1 MRTPV
6 DEQETTITWYRDEDT
21 ATIYTSDY
29 TMMTKYDK
37 NVSSGDW
44 ELLKVD
50 TCEGDVVAKTY
61 SAPKELVYGS
71 KKKRVMSEEGK
82 ELRRKLMHEMWGK
95 KDT

>member
-1 MRTPV
+1 M

-44 ELLKVD
+44 ELLKVY

-61 SAPKELVYGS
+61 SAPKELVYGRC
-71 KKKRVMSEEGK
+71 KKTEIN
-82 ELRRKLMHEMWGK
+82 RRAERNVFKNTKAE
-95 KDT
+95 